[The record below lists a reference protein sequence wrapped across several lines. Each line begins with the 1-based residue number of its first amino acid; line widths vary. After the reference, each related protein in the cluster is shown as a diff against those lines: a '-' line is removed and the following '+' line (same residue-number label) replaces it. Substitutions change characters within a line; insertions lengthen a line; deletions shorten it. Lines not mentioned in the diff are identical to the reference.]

1 MDQRARMTGR
11 VFVIG
16 AGLAGLAAAVDLVK
30 AGRAVTLFE
39 ASPHAGGRCRSFE
52 DTQLGQVIDNGNH
65 LVLSGNTSVARYC
78 QTVGADGWH
87 VAGQARFPFMDVAS
101 GQRWAIEI
109 NDGRFPRWIFSPSR
123 RAPGTRLRDYLPAI
137 RMLFAPGDGTV
148 EALLNPSSPAYKLFW
163 EPLVLAVLNTP
174 LDQAAARLLQP
185 VFQETILRGGTH
197 CRPMIARHS
206 LDEALIGPA
215 LEYLRTQGAAVHFS
229 ARVDAITLQDDRVI
243 AIRAGGNETALA
255 AGGEV
260 VLALPSWQVG
270 KLLPQLEPPGAGEG
284 ILNIHYAINTGVD
297 EPAFLGLVSSLAQWV
312 FVRPDAASVT
322 VSAAGRA
329 MAEQPERL
337 AKQCWRE
344 IAAAYGWD
352 QQAVPPYRV
361 IKEKRATFNQTPQAL
376 THRKKA
382 QTRWHNLTLAGD
394 WTQTGLP
401 ATIEGAIRSGQ
412 NAAVVIARKS

>member
-1 MDQRARMTGR
+1 MTGR
-11 VFVIG
+11 AFVIG

-30 AGRAVTLFE
+30 AGRAVTVFE

-78 QTVGADGWH
+78 EEIGADGWH
-87 VAGQARFPFMDVAS
+87 TADQARFPFMDIAS
-101 GQRWAIEI
+101 GARWAIDI
-109 NDGRFPRWIFSPSR
+109 NDGRFPAWIFSPRR
-123 RAPGTRLRDYLPAI
+123 RAPGTGMRDYLPAL

-148 EALLNPSSPAYKLFW
+148 EALLDTASPAYKLFW

-185 VFQETILRGGTH
+185 VFQETILKGGAQ

-215 LEYLRTQGAAVHFS
+215 LRYLKAAGGDVHFS
-229 ARVDAITLQDDRVI
+229 ARVEALTVDRGVV
-243 AIRAGGNETALA
+243 ASVRAGGHEIALEPA
-255 AGGEV
+255 DDV
-260 VLALPSWQVG
+260 VLALPSWQTV
-270 KLLPQLEPPGAGEG
+270 KLLPQLELPGAGEG
-284 ILNIHYAINTGVD
+284 ILNIHYRVETGVT

-329 MAEQPERL
+329 MAQQPERL
-337 AKQCWRE
+337 AKQCWSDV
-344 IAAAYGWD
+344 AAAYGWNRE
-352 QQAVPPYRV
+352 AVPPYRV
-361 IKEKRATFNQTPQAL
+361 IKEKRATFDQTPQAL
-376 THRKKA
+376 ASRKIA
-382 QTRWHNLTLAGD
+382 QSQWRNLILAGD
-394 WTQTGLP
+394 WTDTGLP
-401 ATIEGAIRSGQ
+401 ATIEGAVRSGQ
-412 NAAVVIARKS
+412 TAAAVIARKS